1 MSAGYV
7 YLLRE
12 RDFLSGRFGRYL
24 KIGLTEREVGERI
37 KEHQTGNAREVIS
50 IYEKRVTFMS
60 KMETHLHHYFSSERI
75 NGEWFDLNDQR
86 VQSEVIP
93 LIEKLNDEQAI
104 LLANNYSS
112 ESFSNSPD
120 NGSMRDPNEDEQQL
134 FAEYKTIDEA
144 LTLAKAR
151 NKIHDL
157 RLRNLI
163 ADTGG
168 ILGVISLNKK
178 SQSNY
183 FNKASFIKSLSPTE
197 FALCHHDGLEFNSKI
212 KFASAT
218 SIKSLDPEI
227 QKLLKAEDEQHKANP
242 MVIENLSKSPSSRSA
257 EAENIHAEYLSS
269 RKLLKTLQW
278 DKELLTSQLLS
289 KLGNDREIRGVV
301 SWVRENIEVKDKWC
315 LKSAREHLSGKVA
328 NYTSTR
334 PDIVAVEI
342 ADGRCYKLAKS

>member
-1 MSAGYV
+1 
-7 YLLRE
+7 
-12 RDFLSGRFGRYL
+12 
-24 KIGLTEREVGERI
+24 
-37 KEHQTGNAREVIS
+37 
-50 IYEKRVTFMS
+50 MS
-60 KMETHLHHYFSSERI
+60 KMETYLHHYFSSERI

-104 LLANNYSS
+104 LSANNSSS
-112 ESFSNSPD
+112 ESFNNSPD
-120 NGSMRDPNEDEQQL
+120 NGLIRDPRGDEERL
-134 FAEYKTIDEA
+134 FEEYKTVDEA

-157 RLRNLI
+157 RLRNLA

-168 ILGVISLNKK
+168 INGVISLNRK

-197 FALCHHDGLEFNSKI
+197 FALCHHDEIEFISKI

-218 SIKSLDPEI
+218 NIKSLDSEM
-227 QKLLKAEDEQHKANP
+227 QKLLKIEDEQLKTNP
-242 MVIENLSKSPSSRSA
+242 IVIENLSKSPSSRTA
-257 EAENIHAEYLSS
+257 EAESIHAEYLSS
-269 RKLLKTLQW
+269 RKLLKALQW

-315 LKSAREHLSGKVA
+315 LKSAREHLGRKVA
-328 NYTSTR
+328 DYTINR

-342 ADGRCYKLAKS
+342 ADGRCYKLTKT